1 MDCYGTIEPINQVSM
16 DAVFANLI
24 SDPKVQVQGVHWAAL
39 INSWGCVQRN
49 LERAMDIFDSI
60 PRHHT
65 TLRAKNAL
73 PDAIVYESMINV
85 LVTLRRTDLI
95 PSYLKRLSESGIHM
109 TAYIANLLIKGY
121 AIADDIQKSREIFE
135 RLYDPPVGH
144 AAPNNHNPQNTGS
157 SSLVDSPVYREVR
170 IIPSFLVDHFLILL
184 L

>member
-1 MDCYGTIEPINQVSM
+1 
-16 DAVFANLI
+16 
-24 SDPKVQVQGVHWAAL
+24 
-39 INSWGCVQRN
+39 
-49 LERAMDIFDSI
+49 
-60 PRHHT
+60 
-65 TLRAKNAL
+65 
-73 PDAIVYESMINV
+73 MINV

-121 AIADDIQKSREIFE
+121 AIDDDIQKSRESFE

-170 IIPSFLVDHFLILL
+170 IIPSFLVDHSLSLL